1 MEVTNFSLR
10 FHRLSNLRLATIE
23 EPHRGRRTEAPNTS
37 SPTAEAWGTDLD
49 QTAPRAT
56 IAIAVIAI
64 AAAAATAAATV
75 MIEAGA
81 TAAESGE
88 IAAGSGETAAR
99 GAIVVAVIATTVD
112 HPTRTGAVILIVRN
126 RTSAGVAAAGMI
138 GIGMSGSRRVWGSA
152 TMTAWTIGVA
162 RAAARG
168 DEAMSTTIAEGEMR
182 KTTGGGAHGS
192 CQPYI
197 HSRPATLG
205 RKTAHRNG

>member
-81 TAAESGE
+81 TAAGSGE

-99 GAIVVAVIATTVD
+99 GAIVVAVIATTVGIVVAVIATTDD

-138 GIGMSGSRRVWGSA
+138 GIGMSGNRRVWGSA
-152 TMTAWTIGVA
+152 TMTA
-162 RAAARG
+162 
-168 DEAMSTTIAEGEMR
+168 
-182 KTTGGGAHGS
+182 
-192 CQPYI
+192 
-197 HSRPATLG
+197 
-205 RKTAHRNG
+205 